1 MLKGVN
7 KVILIGHL
15 GNQPQLKPLNNGN
28 SVVNLSI
35 ATSEK
40 WKDKVTGEFIEKTEW
55 HQVVLFRHLAE
66 LANNYLVKGAKVY
79 LEGKL
84 QTRKWTDQQGILK
97 YTTEIIVNN
106 LQMLEAKQKTGQH
119 DIISDVGFNTTE
131 KQQTSPNGDYKSNDV
146 NNVRVSTNPNDP
158 VDDWDDVPF

>member
-106 LQMLEAKQKTGQH
+106 LQMLEAKHKTGQH

-131 KQQTSPNGDYKSNDV
+131 KQQTSPNGDYKSSDV
-146 NNVRVSTNPNDP
+146 NNVRVSTNPNEP

>member
-106 LQMLEAKQKTGQH
+106 IQMLEAKQKTGQH

-131 KQQTSPNGDYKSNDV
+131 KRQTSPYGDYKSSDF
-146 NNVRVSTNPNDP
+146 NNASVSTNPNGP
-158 VDDWDDVPF
+158 IHDWDDAPF